1 MTVYMTPQ
9 GQALDLR
16 QDPDVVH
23 EPFTRKRPGLDHV
36 AFVCADRSELDEW
49 QSRITDLGID
59 NSGQETSPF
68 GTHLNFR
75 DPDGIPLEF
84 FLPAALG

>member
-1 MTVYMTPQ
+1 M
-9 GQALDLR
+9 
-16 QDPDVVH
+16 
-23 EPFTRKRPGLDHV
+23 